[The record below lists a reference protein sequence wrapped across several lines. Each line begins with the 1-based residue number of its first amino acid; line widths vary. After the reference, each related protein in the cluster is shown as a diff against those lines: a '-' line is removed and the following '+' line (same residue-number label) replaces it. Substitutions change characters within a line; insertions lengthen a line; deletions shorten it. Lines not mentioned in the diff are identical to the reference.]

1 MTGVLFFNTLRGNWL
16 QTVYWGAGLGLMA
29 LFTAASVPFF
39 DSMKLVEL
47 IQGLPPI
54 LLAAAGYDA
63 DLQILA
69 TPEGLITIGFFGE
82 LMLIFVACPIVP
94 GMRISANDEEDGVM
108 EVILSLPL
116 PRRRVIVERFL
127 AFCLIL
133 AGVSALVYAGLWL
146 GVALAGVELDMARM
160 ATVVFNV
167 VPVLIF
173 VLAFTALMAALLR
186 RRQRALA
193 VTTAFV
199 IASFMID
206 TVAGIVGEGLS
217 QTLRAISFFSYYDP
231 AGIVQ
236 QGLNTDKTLF
246 ISALAV
252 VLALGSVW
260 AFRRRDVGL

>member
-1 MTGVLFFNTLRGNWL
+1 MTGVIFLNTLRRTWL
-16 QTVYWGAGLGLMA
+16 QMLYWGAGLGLMA
-29 LFTAASVPFF
+29 LFTAAMVPFF
-39 DSMKLVEL
+39 DSMKMVEL
-47 IQGLPPI
+47 LQGMPPI
-54 LLAAAGYDA
+54 LLAAAGFDA
-63 DLQILA
+63 DLQVLA
-69 TPEGLITIGFFGE
+69 TPEGIITVGFFGKFA
-82 LMLIFVACPIVP
+82 LIFAACPVVM
-94 GMRISANDEEDGVM
+94 GMRISANDEDDGVM
-108 EVILSLPL
+108 EVMLSLPL
-116 PRRRVIVERFL
+116 PRWQIIVERFL
-127 AFCLIL
+127 AYSLSIV
-133 AGVSALVYAGLWL
+133 GVGALVYAGLWL
-146 GVALAGVELDMARM
+146 GVALVDVQIDMARM

-217 QTLRAISFFSYYDP
+217 QTLRAVSFFSYYDP
-231 AGIVQ
+231 SGIVQ
-236 QGLNTDKTLF
+236 QGLDQGKTLF

-252 VLALGSVW
+252 ALALGSVW